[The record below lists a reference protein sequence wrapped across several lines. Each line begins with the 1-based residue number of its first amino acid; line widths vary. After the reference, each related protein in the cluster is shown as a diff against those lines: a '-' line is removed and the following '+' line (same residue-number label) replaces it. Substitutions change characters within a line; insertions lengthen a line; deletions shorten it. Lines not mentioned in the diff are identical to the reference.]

1 MAYAAGA
8 YRAARAELVEAHLAG
23 CPACRALLDEQ
34 REVGR
39 ILRQTPTVPPDPA
52 RRAALDL
59 LIEREAARPRRPSPA
74 RLWYGRPRWQRT
86 LLLGV
91 PLKAALIAVIWAAV
105 ADTWPRLAA
114 TGAVL
119 AVGAVLLRAALASE
133 P

>member
-1 MAYAAGA
+1 M
-8 YRAARAELVEAHLAG
+8 AG

-39 ILRQTPTVPPDPA
+39 ILQQVPELVDDPA
-52 RRAALDL
+52 RRVTLDG
-59 LIEREAARPRRPSPA
+59 LIARELARPCPPSPA
-74 RLWYGRPRWQRT
+74 RLWYGRSRWQRT

-91 PLKAALIAVIWAAV
+91 PLKAALIAVVWAAV
-105 ADTWPRLAA
+105 PDTGPRLAA
-114 TGAVL
+114 AGAVL